1 MSDEFVEVRLR
12 LRRDV
17 YTEIREWMRE
27 LDIEEIEDL
36 VKHLLNVFK
45 TARHVY
51 LELKDVVSY

>member
-27 LDIEEIEDL
+27 LDIEEIEDF
-36 VKHLLNVFK
+36 VKHLLNVFEI
-45 TARHVY
+45 ARHVY
-51 LELKDVVSY
+51 LELKEVVSY